1 MPSPPDH
8 VVARRAQ
15 QRARIR
21 RRRRVAL
28 AAAAVLLAVLVAGL
42 VIVAG
47 GGAAHSRRSRSL
59 QAAVGVPASPRTA
72 ATGTVAGSGARE
84 ISARA
89 TAEIKHLIRI
99 GLPIFCGGLHGDEVA
114 FTFDDGPGVYTH
126 YAVKKLTQAHEGAT
140 FFVVGRLIALWPG
153 WLPQELKLGAIGD
166 HTWTHPELI
175 ELSPS
180 EIRSQL
186 SMTAQA
192 IHAASGENVDLW
204 RSPYELHDAATDR
217 IAQQLGLLQIL
228 WSVDSGDSVGAN
240 WAQIINNV
248 EAGLKPGM
256 IVLFH
261 ENRGQ
266 TIRALTTLL
275 PELRRRHLRSVS
287 IPHLLATDPPS
298 DRQVREGLDACGTG
312 GRQLLLG
319 TGPGGGAGSGA

>member
-1 MPSPPDH
+1 MPPPSAH
-8 VVARRAQ
+8 IAARRAQ

-28 AAAAVLLAVLVAGL
+28 AACAAVLAALVAGL

-47 GGAAHSRRSRSL
+47 GGAAHGRRPRSL
-59 QAAVGVPASPRTA
+59 QAAVRAPGSAR
-72 ATGTVAGSGARE
+72 TVAANKGSSARDL
-84 ISARA
+84 SGRA
-89 TAEIKHLIRI
+89 TAEINRLIRI
-99 GLPIFCGGLHGDEVA
+99 GLPIFCGGLHGNEVA

-126 YAVKKLTQAHEGAT
+126 YAVKKLTQAREGAT
-140 FFVVGRLIALWPG
+140 FFVVGHLISLWPG

-186 SMTAQA
+186 SMTAAA

-240 WAQIINNV
+240 WAQIIKNV

-256 IVLFH
+256 MILFH

-287 IPHLLATDPPS
+287 IPELLATDPPS
-298 DRQVREGLDACGTG
+298 VRQVREGLDACGTG